1 MYVKKRVTGNQP
13 LDEFPVSDGNPSSNM
28 NSDIAMAI
36 LKICDNKAAY
46 KTTV

>member
-1 MYVKKRVTGNQP
+1 VLFTQRDNRV
-13 LDEFPVSDGNPSSNM
+13 LDELPVSDGNPSSNM

-46 KTTV
+46 KSNV